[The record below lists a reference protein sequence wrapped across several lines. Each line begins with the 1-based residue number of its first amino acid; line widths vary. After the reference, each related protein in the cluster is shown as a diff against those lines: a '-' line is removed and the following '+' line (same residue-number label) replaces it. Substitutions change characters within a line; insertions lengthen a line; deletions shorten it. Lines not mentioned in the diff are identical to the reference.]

1 MRHGVFWKY
10 FLKMG
15 LVRFIRTISNGGMN
29 SISFNHFLLDRNVEH
44 ANLRAGVAVVP
55 FFFPLRFVIIV
66 GRHRAVGLHVGND
79 MLAGIGKEIATRPPN
94 SLDIAFLFAG
104 GGR

>member
-1 MRHGVFWKY
+1 MPICAQEWQWCGTSGLRRGGRGRGWIVTLAEN
-10 FLKMG
+10 FL
-15 LVRFIRTISNGGMN
+15 R
-29 SISFNHFLLDRNVEH
+29 
-44 ANLRAGVAVVP
+44 P

-104 GGR
+104 GGGSRRGLLQRG